1 MTDLATPL
9 LEVDKIEVV
18 EGFNPRS
25 HMDPDALARLAGSL
39 GKTDVVQPLT
49 VRPIEDGKFAV
60 IAGHRRLKA
69 AEMAGIEK
77 VPVHIREGGDA
88 LTAALVENHHRED
101 LDPIDTARGLQALAE
116 ELNLTTHKRIAEELE
131 VSDTWVSQ
139 HLRLLK
145 LPEAVQVYIAE
156 GHVPVEAERDLRG
169 IAKVSPRIAECICEL
184 AKRRKVKSREFV
196 VSFGEL
202 FEAVAQARFEDRP
215 TMIDPG
221 AVRLS
226 DVIADEK
233 KRRDLGD
240 RHLAA
245 RPYTHTDNPMLRFGE
260 AEIDAA
266 RAAGCLVEHQVD
278 HDGWTSTVAFITD
291 VEFAADLAE
300 RLVERIVKEEAD
312 RKKRE
317 GEWRAQSQGGEPL
330 TPEQKKEERQ
340 AAYKQR
346 QEKAATARIWNGT
359 VGGNLLKRRGGASR
373 KQFAL
378 ARVKAM
384 AIALITDNPTLAARG
399 LRLVTSQLQ
408 EVEVKEL
415 KTSGK
420 KKEKVSYADAEQST
434 AYLVKRVNDAS
445 SVNEV
450 AEIVGDA
457 MIASLLADENEL
469 PQSKR
474 VRGGL
479 RASAEVEKL
488 LSADIKS
495 VRPRR
500 RRRKGSN

>member
-18 EGFNPRS
+18 EGFNPRT

-49 VRPIEDGKFAV
+49 VRPIDGGKFAV

-77 VPVHIREGGDA
+77 VPVHVREGGDA

-116 ELNLTTHKRIAEELE
+116 ELNLTTHKKIAEELE
-131 VSDTWVSQ
+131 VSDSWVSQ
-139 HLRLLK
+139 HLRLLN
-145 LPEAVQVYIAE
+145 LPEGVQSYIAE

-196 VSFGEL
+196 VSFGDL
-202 FEAVAQARFEDRP
+202 FEAVAQARFEDKP
-215 TMIDPG
+215 TMIDPS
-221 AVRLS
+221 AVKLS
-226 DVIADEK
+226 DVIADSK

-245 RPYTHTDNPMLRFGE
+245 RPYTHTDNPTLRFGE
-260 AEIDAA
+260 AEVDAA
-266 RAAGCLVEHQVD
+266 RAAGCLVEYEVD
-278 HDGWTSTVAFITD
+278 HGEWSSTVAFITD

-300 RLVERIVKEEAD
+300 RVVERIEKEAAEC
-312 RKKRE
+312 KKRE
-317 GEWRAQSQGGEPL
+317 EEWHSRSNGGEPL
-330 TPEQKKEERQ
+330 TPEKQKEQRQ
-340 AAYKQR
+340 AAHKER
-346 QEKAATARIWNGT
+346 QEKAVAARTWNGT
-359 VGGNLLKRRGGASR
+359 VGTNLVKRRGGTSR

-408 EVEVKEL
+408 EVEVKQL
-415 KTSGK
+415 KTTGK
-420 KKEKVSYADAEQST
+420 TKEKVSYADVEQST
-434 AYLVKRVNDAS
+434 AYLVKRVVDAS

-457 MIASLLADENEL
+457 MVASLLADENEL

-500 RRRKGSN
+500 QRRKGSN